1 MRLYITQEKW
11 DAVKNL
17 NFSDRVVFNEM
28 VKKWCEN
35 IFDSFEDIQQTVIT
49 FPGTLSTVE
58 RYTFHKLSIDG
69 FKTLSYDDQYEN
81 RVMEITLSRTYM
93 QDIFRDYIFTIENV
107 PEQVEEPLSERKI
120 LFDSLITFMDTHL
133 NEEFQS
139 YLKTI

>member
-17 NFSDRVVFNEM
+17 NFSDRMVFNEM
-28 VKKWCEN
+28 VKQWSEN
-35 IFDSFEDIQQTVIT
+35 IFDNFEGIQQTVIT

-58 RYTFHKLSIDG
+58 RYNFHKLSIDG
-69 FKTLSYDDQYEN
+69 FKTLSYDDQFEN

-93 QDIFRDYIFTIENV
+93 QDIFRDYIFTIV
-107 PEQVEEPLSERKI
+107 QEPIQEPPSERKI
-120 LFDSLITFMDTHL
+120 LFDSLVTFMDTHL
-133 NEEFQS
+133 NEEFQT